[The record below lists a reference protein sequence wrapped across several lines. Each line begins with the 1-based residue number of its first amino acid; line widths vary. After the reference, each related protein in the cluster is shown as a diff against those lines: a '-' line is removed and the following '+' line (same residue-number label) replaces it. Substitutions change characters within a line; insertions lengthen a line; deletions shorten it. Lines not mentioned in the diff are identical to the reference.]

1 MTEQSSQDRH
11 TGWGEL
17 VPITLAGT
25 LACLGIGLLLN
36 YLLLFSDALTP
47 FHRSLITAIAV
58 PILVGAPLC
67 FMLALSMQKA
77 RIYRRALTR
86 AASYDAATEVLKGNV
101 FSSMV
106 ERRAQLNSGDPQ
118 GAFLVVDVQG
128 VKALNMRHGME
139 WGQEAL
145 RQIAAAIASAVREED
160 LVGRLGTD
168 EFGIFLPGA
177 SEENAHEIAQRVLG
191 KVGEVYLT
199 RGANSAELIAVN
211 VAGVHFESAF
221 EFDGMYRAAEERL
234 SQIEQRGV
242 VDVGRVKR
250 KADAG
255 IGSSAAFDKV
265 VH

>member
-1 MTEQSSQDRH
+1 VTEQQPQHRQS
-11 TGWGEL
+11 GWFEL
-17 VPITLAGT
+17 VPITLAST
-25 LACLGIGLLLN
+25 LVCLAFGLALN

-47 FHRSLITAIAV
+47 LDRSLITAVTV
-58 PILVGAPLC
+58 PILVGAPLS
-67 FMLALSMQKA
+67 FMLAWSMQKA
-77 RIYRRALTR
+77 KIFRRALTR
-86 AASYDAATEVLKGNV
+86 AASYDPGTEVLNGNV

-128 VKALNMRHGME
+128 VKALNMRHGLE

-145 RQIAAAIASAVREED
+145 RLIAAAIASAVREED

-177 SEENAHEIAQRVLG
+177 SEQNAHEIAQRVLG

-199 RGANSAELIAVN
+199 RGANSSELVAVN

-242 VDVGRVKR
+242 VEVGRVKR
-250 KADAG
+250 KAAAG
-255 IGSSAAFDKV
+255 ISSPVAFDKV